1 MRNFRVLLGVLMFV
15 GLFPAGSPAQTS
27 SNTDRL
33 FTRVEQLARSFPG
46 KVGVFARDIES
57 GAEVAYNADDQFPMA
72 STYKVPILVTVYR
85 QAEAGRFSM
94 DDRVQISE
102 ADRRLGS
109 GLFMHMRPGLNPTIY
124 DLALLMI
131 TISDNEATDLLLRKV
146 GAENVTATMR
156 QLGIK
161 DIRVDRQTKDIIR
174 DWLAAF
180 DPKYAQGNINEGAA
194 NEIERTITREKT
206 EAADRAFTDDPRDHA
221 SPQAMTDLLTKIVK
235 SQAAGEA
242 SCHDILEIM
251 KRQIHTQR
259 IPRYLEGVE
268 IASKTGTIGYTTN
281 DVGVLFAGKHHIALT
296 IYTLKEN
303 SSVTTEEAEE
313 RIGRIARVI
322 YDYFQDVNGA
332 N

>member
-1 MRNFRVLLGVLMFV
+1 MRKFSVLLGSLLLLA
-15 GLFPAGSPAQTS
+15 LFPAPSPAQNSTS
-27 SNTDRL
+27 TNRL
-33 FTRVEQLARSFPG
+33 YTRVEQLARSFPG
-46 KVGVFARDIES
+46 KVGVLARDIES

-94 DDRVQISE
+94 DDRVQITE
-102 ADRRLGS
+102 AERGLGS
-109 GLFMHMRPGLNPTIY
+109 GLLMSMRPGLNPTIY

-131 TISDNEATDLLLRKV
+131 TVSDNEATDLLLRKV

-156 QLGIK
+156 QLGINA
-161 DIRVDRQTKDIIR
+161 IRVDRQTKDMIH
-174 DWLAAF
+174 DWLVAF
-180 DPKYAQGNINEGAA
+180 DSRYAQGNFSEGAA
-194 NEIERTITREKT
+194 NEIERTNTREKT

-221 SPQAMTDLLTKIVK
+221 SPRAMTDLLTKIVK
-235 SQAAGEA
+235 SQAASDA

-251 KRQIHTQR
+251 KRQVHTER

-281 DVGVLFAGKHHIALT
+281 DVGILFAGKHHIALT
-296 IYTLKEN
+296 IYTLKAN
-303 SSVTTEEAEE
+303 TSVTTEEAED

-322 YDYFQDVNGA
+322 YDYFQDVNGTK
-332 N
+332 